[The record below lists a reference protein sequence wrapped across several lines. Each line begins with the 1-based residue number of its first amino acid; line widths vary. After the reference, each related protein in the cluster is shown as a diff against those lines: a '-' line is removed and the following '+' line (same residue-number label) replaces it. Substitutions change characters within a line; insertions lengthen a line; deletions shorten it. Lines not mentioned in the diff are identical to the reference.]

1 MSEKR
6 TDGDVLVAVLFG
18 AAAGAMA
25 ALLFAPDTGKRTRRK
40 IRRRAEDSADYIV
53 GTGRDLI
60 ESCEDLYRC
69 SSELADE
76 GAQELSDKYRDL
88 LERSRKLVDET
99 RTLISR

>member
-6 TDGDVLVAVLFG
+6 DGQLLAVALLG

-40 IRRRAEDSADYIV
+40 IRRRVEDSADYIE
-53 GTGRDLI
+53 GAGRDLI
-60 ESCEDLYRC
+60 ENCEDLCRR
-69 SSELADE
+69 SAELADE
-76 GAQELSDKYRDL
+76 GAQGLSDKYEDL

-99 RTLISR
+99 RALVSR